1 MYYNTN
7 HNTLRNLDVIAHSGP
22 VDGGARQAPQNPQSE
37 HLPFTIKAIRTHGAL
52 AKAVQLRQQA
62 YGRHVPE
69 LARKLGAPETYDEEP
84 GTLVLLAESKLDGE
98 PVGTMR
104 IQTNLYQPL
113 HLEKSITLPN
123 WLRDRSLAEAT
134 RLGVARGHTGTMA
147 KMALFKAFYLY
158 CLHADIDWMV
168 ITARAPLDRQYENL
182 LFADVLEDKAYVP
195 MRHIGDIPHRVLAL
209 DVTAAHSRWQQA
221 AHPLL
226 KFMTQTQHPDIQI
239 TDALPPVT
247 GVPAL
252 RTDPIREL
260 SALRL

>member
-7 HNTLRNLDVIAHSGP
+7 GTANIAAPAHQ
-22 VDGGARQAPQNPQSE
+22 GAGEIEN
-37 HLPFTIKAIRTHGAL
+37 LPFTIKAIRTQGAL
-52 AKAVQLRQQA
+52 AKAVWMRQQA

-69 LARKLGAPETYDEEP
+69 FARRLGAPEVYDEEP
-84 GTLVLLAESKLDGE
+84 GTVVLLAESKLDGE

-104 IQTNLYQPL
+104 IQTNLYQSL
-113 HLEKSITLPN
+113 HLEKSIDLPI

-134 RLGVARGHTGTMA
+134 RLGVARGHVGTLA

-158 CLHADIDWMV
+158 CLHADLDWMV
-168 ITARAPLDRQYENL
+168 ITARAPLDRQYEHL
-182 LFADVLEDKAYVP
+182 LFEDVRDDKAYVP

-209 DVTAAHSRWQQA
+209 DVTAAQRRWQQA
-221 AHPLL
+221 EHPLL

-239 TDALPPVT
+239 ADALPPAT
-247 GVPAL
+247 TAAPAL
-252 RTDPIREL
+252 QADPLREL